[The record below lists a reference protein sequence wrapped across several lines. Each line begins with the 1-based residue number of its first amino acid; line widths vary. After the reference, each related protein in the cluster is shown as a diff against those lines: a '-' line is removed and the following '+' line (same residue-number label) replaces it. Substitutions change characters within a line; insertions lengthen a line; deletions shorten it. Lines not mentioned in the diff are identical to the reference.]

1 MNLKDLILTKLE
13 SNLEKIKTERVS
25 LKNYNEIKKKFA
37 SNVVIFFHPI
47 YSRVKNK
54 FYSQNNIEYLN
65 EEEDTDFL
73 VFEDNLVFVDYS
85 ENLFTFHKVL
95 KKIFINFQIDE
106 EEILVKVDL
115 DNNSLIEKEVDGN
128 DDLSQEVF

>member
-54 FYSQNNIEYLN
+54 FYS
-65 EEEDTDFL
+65 
-73 VFEDNLVFVDYS
+73 
-85 ENLFTFHKVL
+85 
-95 KKIFINFQIDE
+95 
-106 EEILVKVDL
+106 
-115 DNNSLIEKEVDGN
+115 
-128 DDLSQEVF
+128 